1 MTDYA
6 TLHSASISNPTD
18 FWAKAAEGI
27 EWAQRWDNV
36 LEQKDSTT
44 YRWFSGGKLNTCF
57 NALDRHVQGGRANQA
72 AIIYDSPVTDSQRK
86 ISYAELLSEVEL
98 FAGVLAANG
107 ASKGDRVIIY
117 MPISLRQSSPFSL
130 APGWAWCIR

>member
-36 LEQKDSTT
+36 LEQKDATT

-86 ISYAELLSEVEL
+86 ISYAELLS
-98 FAGVLAANG
+98 
-107 ASKGDRVIIY
+107 
-117 MPISLRQSSPFSL
+117 
-130 APGWAWCIR
+130 